1 LEVLAVAPS
10 VDLAFLPEADLPQA
24 TPAVVLVDHQQAIQG
39 ADLAV
44 RAAHPQAIVAVEVAD
59 LQPDTAAVVVDRP
72 VGPLLDTAVVEPV
85 ALLLDTVVAV
95 VDRPVGPLL
104 DTAVV
109 EPAALLLD
117 TVVEVVDRP
126 VGPLPVTAVVE
137 PADLLPATVA
147 VGLLQAIILGPNFYP
162 QVKSVLLVDREPE
175 RWDCAEVR
183 QDRQAPEPDRLDPE
197 VALVWI

>member
-1 LEVLAVAPS
+1 M
-10 VDLAFLPEADLPQA
+10 
-24 TPAVVLVDHQQAIQG
+24 
-39 ADLAV
+39 
-44 RAAHPQAIVAVEVAD
+44 
-59 LQPDTAAVVVDRP
+59 
-72 VGPLLDTAVVEPV
+72 
-85 ALLLDTVVAV
+85 AV

-117 TVVEVVDRP
+117 TVVAVVDRP

-183 QDRQAPEPDRLDPE
+183 QDRQALEPDRLDPE

>member
-1 LEVLAVAPS
+1 MVAPS

-24 TPAVVLVDHQQAIQG
+24 ILAVVLVDHQRAIQG

-44 RAAHPQAIVAVEVAD
+44 PADHPQAIVAVEVAA
-59 LQPDTAAVVVDRP
+59 LRLVTAAVVVERP
-72 VGPLLDTAVVEPV
+72 VGH
-85 ALLLDTVVAV
+85 
-95 VDRPVGPLL
+95 LL

-109 EPAALLLD
+109 EPADLLL
-117 TVVEVVDRP
+117 
-126 VGPLPVTAVVE
+126 
-137 PADLLPATVA
+137 ATVA
-147 VGLLQAIILGPNFYP
+147 VHLLQAIIQGPNFYP
-162 QVKSVLLVDREPE
+162 QVKSALPVDREPE

>member
-1 LEVLAVAPS
+1 MEVLVVAPS

-24 TPAVVLVDHQQAIQG
+24 ILAVVLVDHQRAIQG

-44 RAAHPQAIVAVEVAD
+44 PADHPQAIVAVEVAA
-59 LQPDTAAVVVDRP
+59 LRLVTAAVVVERP
-72 VGPLLDTAVVEPV
+72 VGH
-85 ALLLDTVVAV
+85 
-95 VDRPVGPLL
+95 LL

-109 EPAALLLD
+109 EPADLLL
-117 TVVEVVDRP
+117 
-126 VGPLPVTAVVE
+126 
-137 PADLLPATVA
+137 ATVA
-147 VGLLQAIILGPNFYP
+147 VEPVDLLQATVAVEPVGLRQDTAAAVRVDLLLATVAVHLLQAIIQGPNFYP
-162 QVKSVLLVDREPE
+162 QVKSALPVDREPE